1 MESKEFPKI
10 LHLRCL
16 LCSRNDPNTGFYYI
30 FQKHMPKSNRTIK
43 AVLTHLAKC
52 IKENFNFDYYST
64 VCGLCFEKLSEYD
77 ETMVQL
83 LTHQKNLGQMLEKAI
98 QRLKNGT
105 DMESVDDE
113 DNEFDLITEEHDD
126 HDSQSVKDEVASECS
141 IKSDDDDQSDSND
154 MNEDSTN
161 LSFQCTSCD
170 DTFKSNRALQM
181 HLKSHIN
188 LVTCSVCG
196 KIMHF

>member
-1 MESKEFPKI
+1 
-10 LHLRCL
+10 
-16 LCSRNDPNTGFYYI
+16 
-30 FQKHMPKSNRTIK
+30 MPKSNKTIK

-64 VCGLCFEKLSEYD
+64 VCGVCFEKLSEYD
-77 ETMVQL
+77 ETMVHL

-98 QRLKNGT
+98 QRFKNGT

-113 DNEFDLITEEHDD
+113 DNKFDLITEEHDH
-126 HDSQSVKDEVASECS
+126 HDSQSVKGEVASECS
-141 IKSDDDDQSDSND
+141 IKSDDDDQSDSNY
-154 MNEDSTN
+154 MSEDSKN

-196 KIMHF
+196 VSCKDAEYLELHMNIHEGKTETECRYCC